1 MANLIDNIGLPQI
14 WVPVGQGY
22 FNPENAITDNSGRPI
37 KSSLHSGYV
46 DSKGNVFY
54 SNGWQVVKLGGGFS
68 GYRDSSGKTF
78 NTANI
83 PASEKASPYT
93 IDVTPKTNAS
103 GQTVYKIPDFFGPGG
118 YFANA
123 SGQIALSPEATEKDK
138 QMFEVRRES
147 NSPTGYV
154 KGGSARDGSGTPVMP
169 DGSEW
174 KGQSLLT
181 TASDPQ
187 KAAQLLQQIQQEYVN
202 QSFVPG
208 LGVGGSQAEK
218 VNALQNEFT
227 SLFPDFNVA
236 SGVLNSGYKQQQTAI
251 DKYFEEQKN
260 ANNAMTGGGSGL
272 SIGNI
277 LKTVGDLTVKV
288 GPAIAGVALAAHGIP
303 ALLPSIAPA
312 AAGGAG
318 AAAAGSGL
326 SAAELLAVGGFV
338 PTAGSAA
345 SFAVPSLLGSA
356 ALTSG
361 LSAPE
366 LLAVGG
372 FAPSV
377 GSGASFAAPGIAT
390 GTGLLSGYTG
400 ATKGLL
406 LPEMISGTVG
416 SLSGAGSA
424 SGIAATQAAAGLG
437 IASGSALPAAGMAV
451 GGLPSTVGQ
460 LSAALPAPGSV
471 GGAGAMSGQLAPGT
485 ILGSG
490 LPGGGSIGASY
501 ALGANNLPATGLLGQ
516 PIPASSIGFG
526 DIPSTVTAGLNISPS
541 DILKAAEL
549 GAQVLGGQPQQPAA
563 PAARPQS
570 IIPRGQVDYSGIL
583 NLLQTRSPQRNI
595 YSLLG

>member
-1 MANLIDNIGLPQI
+1 MANLINNVNLPAWTPGTI
-14 WVPVGQGY
+14 DANGN
-22 FNPENAITDNSGRPI
+22 FSIL
-37 KSSLHSGYV
+37 KGYV
-46 DSKGNVFY
+46 DK
-54 SNGWQVVKLGGGFS
+54 NGLLFKNDGTPVISPFGGSQYKINTTPQKNSLG
-68 GYRDSSGKTF
+68 
-78 NTANI
+78 
-83 PASEKASPYT
+83 E
-93 IDVTPKTNAS
+93 
-103 GQTVYKIPDFFGPGG
+103 TVYKDPTGQLSYNPDSDIRG
-118 YFANA
+118 YISS
-123 SGQIALSPEATEKDK
+123 SGIGTIAPTASPEELRK
-138 QMFEVRRES
+138 QELANQGFRQES

-154 KGGSARDGSGTPVMP
+154 IGGSARDGSGTPVMP
-169 DGSEW
+169 DGTPWS
-174 KGQSLLT
+174 GQSLLT
-181 TASDPQ
+181 VAKEPE

-202 QSFVPG
+202 QSLVPG
-208 LGVGGSQAEK
+208 VGVGGDQAEK

-236 SGVLNSGYKQQQTAI
+236 QGVLNQGYKQQEKAI
-251 DKYFEEQKN
+251 EDYFEEQKN

-277 LKTVGDLTVKV
+277 LKTVGDLTLKV

-303 ALLPSIAPA
+303 ALLSSIAPA
-312 AAGGAG
+312 AAGGAAAGAG
-318 AAAAGSGL
+318 AAGTVGSGL
-326 SAAELLAVGGFV
+326 SAAELLAVGGFA

-390 GTGLLSGYTG
+390 GTGLLSGYAG
-400 ATKGLL
+400 ASKGLL

-549 GAQVLGGQPQQPAA
+549 GSQVLGGQPQQPVA
-563 PAARPQS
+563 PVARPQS

>member
-1 MANLIDNIGLPQI
+1 M
-14 WVPVGQGY
+14 
-22 FNPENAITDNSGRPI
+22 
-37 KSSLHSGYV
+37 
-46 DSKGNVFY
+46 
-54 SNGWQVVKLGGGFS
+54 
-68 GYRDSSGKTF
+68 
-78 NTANI
+78 
-83 PASEKASPYT
+83 
-93 IDVTPKTNAS
+93 
-103 GQTVYKIPDFFGPGG
+103 
-118 YFANA
+118 
-123 SGQIALSPEATEKDK
+123 
-138 QMFEVRRES
+138 
-147 NSPTGYV
+147 

-208 LGVGGSQAEK
+208 LGVGGAQAEK

-227 SLFPDFNVA
+227 RLFPDTNVA
-236 SGVLNSGYKQQQTAI
+236 QGVLNSGYKQQQTAI

-303 ALLPSIAPA
+303 ALLSSVAPA

-338 PTAGSAA
+338 PTAGS
-345 SFAVPSLLGSA
+345 
-356 ALTSG
+356 
-361 LSAPE
+361 
-366 LLAVGG
+366 
-372 FAPSV
+372 
-377 GSGASFAAPGIAT
+377 GASFAAPALAG
-390 GTGLLSGYTG
+390 GTGLLSGYAG
-400 ATKGLL
+400 ASKGLL

-416 SLSGAGSA
+416 SLGGAGSA
-424 SGIAATQAAAGLG
+424 AGIAQTQALAGLG
-437 IASGSALPAAGMAV
+437 IAGGSALPAAGMAV

-460 LSAALPAPGSV
+460 LSPALPAPGSV
-471 GGAGAMSGQLAPGT
+471 GGAGMGLSAELAPGT

-501 ALGANNLPATGLLGQ
+501 ALGANGLPATGLLGQ
-516 PIPASSIGFG
+516 PIPASSIGISN
-526 DIPSTVTAGLNISPS
+526 IPETVTAGLNLTPK
-541 DILKAAEL
+541 DILDVARI
-549 GAQVLGGQPQQPAA
+549 GSQIIGGSQPQQSATPV
-563 PAARPQS
+563 ARPQS

-583 NLLQTRSPQRNI
+583 NLLQARSPQRNM